1 MNEREAVFKEY
12 YETLNS
18 QHFIE
23 ADLDYSLLDKHIEF
37 LDKLNVV
44 ENSSISIFDLFRQK
58 HIYLSSHF
66 EQLFKYNITEAHQ
79 EGNAYFNSK
88 VHPDDFLAAT
98 KIGNYFLRLG
108 FSLPPEQ
115 RKEFKLINEY
125 RIRDGTGKYIRVIE
139 QFQALELD
147 KHGNIWLALC
157 IMDLSPNQD
166 ITLPLKNNMYNFK
179 TGESFHFPH
188 DQKEG
193 NLSVREKEILGLIS
207 EGMASKEIADSLF
220 ISTHT
225 VNTHRQKI
233 LKKLNVKNSAEAV
246 QYARRYGLF

>member
-1 MNEREAVFKEY
+1 MNEREEIVRKY
-12 YETLNS
+12 YETLSS

-23 ADLDYSLLDKHIEF
+23 TDLDYSILDKHIEF

-66 EQLFKYNITEAHQ
+66 EQVFKYNITEAHQ
-79 EGNAYFNSK
+79 EGNAYFNSR
-88 VHPDDFLAAT
+88 VHPDDFLTAT
-98 KIGNYFLRLG
+98 KIGNYFLRLV
-108 FSLPPEQ
+108 FSFLPEQ

-125 RIRDGTGKYIRVIE
+125 RIKDGTGRYIRVIE
-139 QFQALELD
+139 QFQVLELD

-166 ITLPLKNNMYNFK
+166 ITLPLKNKVYNFK
-179 TGESFHFPH
+179 TGESFHFPE
-188 DQKEG
+188 DQEEG
-193 NLSVREKEILGLIS
+193 GLSAREKEILDLIS

-220 ISTHT
+220 ISIHT

-246 QYARRYGLF
+246 QYARQYGLF